1 MWKNLPLRHKLSIV
15 IGGALLV
22 SVLISTTISN
32 NTMRSIMTERIE
44 ADEIPAIL
52 GSLANAIEKEI
63 NIPLAISRAMSQS
76 HFTNK
81 WIAEGEAPETLND
94 IAQYLGIME
103 KQNNAITSFIVS
115 GLTGNYYTSTGL
127 SHTLSRDNDAWFYN
141 FIDSD
146 KEYSLDVDIDD
157 KLNRLALFINY
168 RTLDKKSVAGIGM
181 DINQV
186 AKLVKSYQVGQEGL
200 VFITNKK
207 GKIQIHPNPDVA
219 PGTTLDNYFK
229 DDIQQLILQ
238 KNSQVIYSQGYRDNL
253 VAAKLLPGLNWY
265 VVVEIPTS
273 EVMDPINTSSMYLVL
288 LNFLVAAVL
297 IAVGLWVALG
307 VARPVVKASKI
318 LEGIASG
325 HADLTREMSANSND
339 EIGVLAKA
347 FNKFVGKL
355 KRIITAVATSTTQVN
370 SASHDLVKAAEHTA
384 RNMEMQQTSVDMVA
398 SAIIQ
403 MGSTVEEIARNA
415 NTTADAAKQV
425 VSESEAG
432 KNVMSKS
439 NTDSKELFEKIQKA
453 SGVIETLA
461 TDVGEISGVL
471 DVIRGISEQTN
482 LLALNAAIEA
492 ARAGEQ
498 GRGFAVVADEV
509 RTLAKRTQESTEE
522 INTMIQKLQG
532 GAKDAVGAMNSGLET
547 ASGSMENAG
556 AASEALNKIIDA
568 TCAITDLSIQVA
580 TATEEQSSVVN
591 QLNSYILNIKEMS
604 DNTAEQ
610 TQTINK
616 QCYELGQSSDELTQL
631 VSNFYCIWT

>member
-32 NTMRSIMTERIE
+32 SAMRSIMTERIE

-52 GSLANAIEKEI
+52 SSLANAIEKEI
-63 NIPLAISRAMSQS
+63 NIPLAISRAMSQN
-76 HFTNK
+76 HFTNS
-81 WIAEGEAPETLND
+81 WIAQGENPETLND
-94 IAQYLGIME
+94 VSQYLAVMQN
-103 KQNNAITSFIVS
+103 QNNAITSFIVS
-115 GLTGNYYTSTGL
+115 GETGNYYTGKGL
-127 SHTLSRDNDAWFYN
+127 SRTLSRESDGWFYS

-146 KEYSLDVDIDD
+146 KEYSLDVDLDA
-157 KLNRLALFINY
+157 KLNKLALFINY
-168 RTLDKKSVAGIGM
+168 RTQDKKSVAGIGM

-186 AKLVKSYQVGQEGL
+186 GKLIKGYQIGQEGL

-207 GKIQIHPNPDVA
+207 GEIQIHPDNNVSS
-219 PGTTLDNYFK
+219 GTLLDDYLK
-229 DDIQQLILQ
+229 DDVQKTILQ
-238 KNSQVIYSQGYRDNL
+238 KNSRVIHSQGYRDNI

-273 EVMDPINTSSMYLVL
+273 EVMEPINTSSMYLVL
-288 LNFLVAAVL
+288 MNILVAAVL

-307 VARPVVKASKI
+307 VAKPVVRASKM

-325 HADLTREMSANSND
+325 HADLTREMPATSND
-339 EIGVLAKA
+339 EIGTLAKA

-355 KRIITAVATSTTQVN
+355 KGIISAVADSATQVN
-370 SASHDLVKAAEHTA
+370 AVSHDLVQAAENTA
-384 RNMEMQQTSVDMVA
+384 RNMETQQTSVDMVA
-398 SAIIQ
+398 SAITQ

-432 KNVMSKS
+432 KAVMSKS
-439 NTDSKELFEKIQKA
+439 TNDSEELFGKIKKA
-453 SGVIETLA
+453 STVIETLA
-461 TDVGEISGVL
+461 TDVGDISGVL

-509 RTLAKRTQESTEE
+509 RTLAQRTQESTEE

-556 AASEALNKIIDA
+556 AASDALNKIIEA
-568 TCAITDLSIQVA
+568 TYAITDLSIQVA
-580 TATEEQSSVVN
+580 TATEEQSSVVD

-610 TQTINK
+610 TQKINK
-616 QCYELGQSSDELTQL
+616 QCNELGQSSDELTGL
-631 VSNFYCIWT
+631 VSNFKL

>member
-32 NTMRSIMTERIE
+32 SAMRSIMTERIE

-52 GSLANAIEKEI
+52 SSLANAIEKEI
-63 NIPLAISRAMSQS
+63 NIPLAISRAMSQN
-76 HFTNK
+76 HFTNS
-81 WIAEGEAPETLND
+81 WIAQGENPETLND
-94 IAQYLGIME
+94 VSQYLAVMQN
-103 KQNNAITSFIVS
+103 QNNAITSFIVS
-115 GLTGNYYTSTGL
+115 GETGNYYTGKGL
-127 SHTLSRDNDAWFYN
+127 SRTLSRESDGWFYS

-146 KEYSLDVDIDD
+146 KEYSLDVDLDA
-157 KLNRLALFINY
+157 KLNKLALFINY
-168 RTLDKKSVAGIGM
+168 RTQDKKSVAGIGM

-186 AKLVKSYQVGQEGL
+186 GKLIKGYQIGQEGL

-207 GKIQIHPNPDVA
+207 GEIQIHPDNNVSS
-219 PGTTLDNYFK
+219 GTLLDDYLK
-229 DDIQQLILQ
+229 DDVQKTILQ
-238 KNSQVIYSQGYRDNL
+238 KNSQVIHSQGYRDNI

-273 EVMDPINTSSMYLVL
+273 EVMEPINTSSMYLVL
-288 LNFLVAAVL
+288 MNILVAAVL

-307 VARPVVKASKI
+307 VAKPVVRASKM

-325 HADLTREMSANSND
+325 HADLTREMPATSND
-339 EIGVLAKA
+339 EIGTLAKA

-355 KRIITAVATSTTQVN
+355 KGIISAVADSATQVN
-370 SASHDLVKAAEHTA
+370 AVSHDLVQAAENTA
-384 RNMEMQQTSVDMVA
+384 RNMETQQTSVDMVA
-398 SAIIQ
+398 SAITQ

-432 KNVMSKS
+432 KAVMSKS
-439 NTDSKELFEKIQKA
+439 TNDSEELFGKIKKA
-453 SGVIETLA
+453 STVIETLA
-461 TDVGEISGVL
+461 TDVGDISGVL

-509 RTLAKRTQESTEE
+509 RTLAQRTQESTEE

-556 AASEALNKIIDA
+556 AASDALNKIIEA
-568 TCAITDLSIQVA
+568 TYAITDLSIQVA
-580 TATEEQSSVVN
+580 TATEEQSSVVD

-610 TQTINK
+610 TQKINK
-616 QCYELGQSSDELTQL
+616 QCNELGQSSDELTGL
-631 VSNFYCIWT
+631 VSNFKL

>member
-631 VSNFYCIWT
+631 VSNFKLN

>member
-32 NTMRSIMTERIE
+32 NAMRSIMTERIE

-63 NIPLAISRAMSQS
+63 NIPLAISRAMSQN

-81 WIAEGEAPETLND
+81 WIVEGEAPESLND
-94 IAQYLGIME
+94 IAQYLGVME

-127 SHTLSRDNDAWFYN
+127 SRTLSRDNDAWFYN
-141 FIDSD
+141 FIDSG

-157 KLNRLALFINY
+157 KLNKLALFINY

-207 GKIQIHPNPDVA
+207 GEIQIHPNPDVA
-219 PGTTLDNYFK
+219 SGTTLDNYFK

-238 KNSQVIYSQGYRDNL
+238 KNSQVIHSQGYRDNL

-307 VARPVVKASKI
+307 VAKPVVKASKM

-325 HADLTREMSANSND
+325 HADLTREMPANSND
-339 EIGVLAKA
+339 EIGALAKA

-355 KRIITAVATSTTQVN
+355 KRIITAVASSATQVN
-370 SASHDLVKAAEHTA
+370 KTSHDLVKAAEHTA
-384 RNMEMQQTSVDMVA
+384 RNMETQQTSVDMVA
-398 SAIIQ
+398 SAITQ

-568 TCAITDLSIQVA
+568 TYAITDLSIQVA
-580 TATEEQSSVVN
+580 TATEEQSSVVD

-616 QCYELGQSSDELTQL
+616 QCNELGQSSDELTQL
-631 VSNFYCIWT
+631 VSNFKLN

>member
-81 WIAEGEAPETLND
+81 WVAEGEAPETLND

-631 VSNFYCIWT
+631 VSNFKLN

>member
-81 WIAEGEAPETLND
+81 WVAEGEAPETLND

-115 GLTGNYYTSTGL
+115 GLTGNYYTSAGL

-631 VSNFYCIWT
+631 VSNFKLN